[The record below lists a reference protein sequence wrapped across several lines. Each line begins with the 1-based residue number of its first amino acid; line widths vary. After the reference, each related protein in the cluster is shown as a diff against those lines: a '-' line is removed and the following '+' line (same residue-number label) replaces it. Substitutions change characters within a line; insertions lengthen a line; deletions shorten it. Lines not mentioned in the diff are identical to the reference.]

1 MILIDEPA
9 PHIVRLRINRPEK
22 RNAIDRGVR
31 EALVDAMRSL
41 GSGTRALVLG
51 GVGGTLSAGGDVAT
65 MVGMTEAEGRERM
78 QHVHL
83 LCRLIASCPLPVVT
97 ALEGFAAG
105 AAVGLALLGDHVV
118 VGESS
123 RLLFPFLRL
132 GLAPDWGLLHTLPR
146 RVGLAVAR
154 RLLVSGASVS
164 GAEAC
169 QLGLA
174 DEDAGAGDIAAAAV
188 TRASVLA
195 QLPAEAF
202 ARMKARL
209 AHPSATLEEEW
220 PREEADQVALFAS
233 ADFAEGLS
241 AFTEKRP
248 ARFAQ

>member
-9 PHIVRLRINRPEK
+9 PNVVRLRINRAEK

-31 EALVDAMRSL
+31 EAFIDALQSL
-41 GSGTRALVLG
+41 APSTRALVIG
-51 GVGGTLSAGGDVAT
+51 GVGGTLSAGGDIST
-65 MVGMTEAEGRERM
+65 MSGMTEGEGRERM
-78 QHVHL
+78 QHVHA
-83 LCRLIASCPLPVVT
+83 LCRLIARCPVPVVT

-146 RVGLAVAR
+146 RVGLSVAR
-154 RLLVSGASVS
+154 RLLVSGTIVD
-164 GAEAC
+164 GAEALR
-169 QLGLA
+169 LGLA
-174 DEDAGAGDIAAAAV
+174 DEDVGTGDIAAAAV
-188 TRASVLA
+188 ARAGELA
-195 QLPAEAF
+195 QLPGDAF

-209 AHPSATLEEEW
+209 AYPSATLDEEW

-233 ADFAEGLS
+233 ADFAEGLA
-241 AFTEKRP
+241 AFAEKRP
-248 ARFAQ
+248 ARFVR